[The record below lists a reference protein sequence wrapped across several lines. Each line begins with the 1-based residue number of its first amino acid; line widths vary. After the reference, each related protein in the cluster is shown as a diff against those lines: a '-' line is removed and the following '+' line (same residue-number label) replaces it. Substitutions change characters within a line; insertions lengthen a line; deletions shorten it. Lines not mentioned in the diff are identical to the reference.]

1 MDGTGNHVRERMH
14 EQTDDLLEDRA
25 QPQRLHH
32 APTAR
37 GFRLRLAERRVA
49 SPPRGDDER
58 TKAERTAIQ
67 GFPGGAHR
75 LGDHAIELSRRG
87 IVSHEVHR
95 PVSNDVLRSSA
106 RGDAPFGAAIEKRPN
121 MCAQERP
128 PTGVAQAAQA
138 EGKLFPESYMTER
151 GAMRC
156 VTDPGFE
163 LPQRGRHPGL
173 GLIASHDLDQLCL
186 RYRPAGSAQDAH
198 GSCVNVTR

>member
-1 MDGTGNHVRERMH
+1 MDGTRNHVRERMH

-37 GFRLRLAERRVA
+37 GFRGRLAERRVA

-87 IVSHEVHR
+87 IVPHEVHR
-95 PVSNDVLRSSA
+95 PVSNDVL
-106 RGDAPFGAAIEKRPN
+106 
-121 MCAQERP
+121 
-128 PTGVAQAAQA
+128 
-138 EGKLFPESYMTER
+138 
-151 GAMRC
+151 
-156 VTDPGFE
+156 
-163 LPQRGRHPGL
+163 
-173 GLIASHDLDQLCL
+173 
-186 RYRPAGSAQDAH
+186 
-198 GSCVNVTR
+198 